1 MDKPKRSYYL
11 PGRLVTAFDKEC
23 SKAGYVKEKVVA
35 AAMFEFLNSSPDQ
48 RATMFD
54 KLDRFLSKKG

>member
-1 MDKPKRSYYL
+1 M
-11 PGRLVTAFDKEC
+11 PGKLVTAFDKEC

-35 AAMFEFLNSSPDQ
+35 VAMFEFLNSSPDQ

-54 KLDRFLSKKG
+54 QLDKFLSKKG